1 MSEVAFKDLDSFPLV
16 IKICASPGFNQTAIY
31 ELGYAGVWQYFRGK
45 SRFDNNVFGWAGH
58 TDQNASWATVP
69 GTLEKIQINKV
80 TDIIE
85 SVNIRLNT
93 DPGAPVKWFFLQ
105 DEIFLERVNYPY
117 NCYTLDLTND
127 SRLLGQGLRTMNLKF
142 KTKKQFQAV
151 HIQLYGKTLAAHR
164 QIFDHTV
171 FSTGDMIK
179 ARPGEHNKF
188 ALRIEENVFVEE
200 DDTKNCRRYPNSEF
214 ATYRDC
220 DDYFVR
226 RICSKADLV
235 PVWMVDQFE
244 NVTTFAA
251 LPGSGHVSIH
261 QTIQREP

>member
-1 MSEVAFKDLDSFPLV
+1 MAFKDLDSFPLV
-16 IKICASPGFNQTAIY
+16 IKICVSPGFNQTAIY
-31 ELGYAGVWQYFRGK
+31 ELGYAGLWQYFRGK

-151 HIQLYGKTLAAHR
+151 HMQLYGKTLAAHR

-171 FSTGDMIK
+171 FSTGDVIK

-200 DDTKNCRRYPNSEF
+200 DDTKNCRSYPNSEF
-214 ATYRDC
+214 ANYREC
-220 DDYFVR
+220 DDHIVQS
-226 RICSKADLV
+226 ICSKAGLV
-235 PVWMVDQFE
+235 PIWMVDQFE

-251 LPGSGHVSIH
+251 LPSSGDVSIY
-261 QTIQREP
+261 QTMEEL